1 MDDTQYVS
9 VKETDQPL
17 GQVVRDQWFYAD
29 QLTGPVTLRIAD
41 VLTEPEKPDETVL
54 VFEGEEK
61 WLRLNREN
69 RLLFD
74 NQFKTIKAAI
84 GQPLTFGPALNW
96 KRKPVIK
103 IIPPGMGTKPPR
115 RKRQPSETTPE
126 G

>member
-9 VKETDQPL
+9 VKEADQPL
-17 GQVVRDQWFYAD
+17 SQVVRDQWFYAD
-29 QLTGPVTLRIAD
+29 QLSGPVTLRISD

-54 VFEGEEK
+54 VFEGEER

-74 NQFKTIKAAI
+74 QQFKSIKAAI
-84 GQPLTFGPALNW
+84 GKPLTFGPALNW

-103 IIPPGMGTKPPR
+103 ILPPGMAVKPG
-115 RKRQPSETTPE
+115 RKRQPSKTTPE